1 MDAIFLTAVTNN
13 IEGRQVAV
21 FNVPGTFMQA
31 GMDELVH
38 VRFTRKMV
46 ELLLEINCEM
56 YSPSMTHE
64 RGEKVMNVELLKAV
78 YRTLRAT

>member
-1 MDAIFLTAVTNN
+1 MAVIDA
-13 IEGRQVAV
+13 IEGRKVAV
-21 FNVPGTFMQA
+21 FNVPRA
-31 GMDELVH
+31 DMDELVH